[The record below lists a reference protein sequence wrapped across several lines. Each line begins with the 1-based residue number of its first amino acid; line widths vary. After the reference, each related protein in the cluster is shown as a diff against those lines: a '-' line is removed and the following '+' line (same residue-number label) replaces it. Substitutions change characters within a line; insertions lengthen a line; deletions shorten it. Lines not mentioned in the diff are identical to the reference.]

1 MQMFCISGMTPT
13 LKKGPGDKEFSKD
26 KMQRYFSKCS
36 RPTKFSFKFLSLENI
51 IMVASKV
58 LGNVI
63 ETYVNNFL

>member
-36 RPTKFSFKFLSLENI
+36 RPTKFSFKIMGENFCPWKI
-51 IMVASKV
+51 
-58 LGNVI
+58 
-63 ETYVNNFL
+63 